1 MIRWVKSDFWFQQW
15 DNAGYSMQD
24 LNDLFYFSIV
34 VEQNGFAAAG
44 RALDIP
50 KSRLSRRI
58 SQLEERLGV
67 RLLQR
72 STRRFAVTEAGQR
85 FYRHCQAVIAEA
97 QAAEEAV
104 AQLTSEPRGLVRLS
118 CPVSITQNVMA
129 GILPGFMDKYPQ
141 VKVLIL
147 STNRRIDLINEGVDI
162 ALRVRIKL
170 DTDSDLVVRSFGL
183 SKSVLVASP
192 VYLDKRGRP
201 KQPEDLAGHDTIS
214 IVEHDSQSWELT
226 GRDGR
231 RFQFSH
237 QPRLMCSDFPLS
249 RTAAERGLGIAL
261 LPESVCCAAIS
272 SRSLEVILPEWSPPE
287 GVVHC
292 VYPSRRGVLPAVR
305 VLIEWLAERMPE
317 AVRSNTVG
325 I

>member
-1 MIRWVKSDFWFQQW
+1 
-15 DNAGYSMQD
+15 MQD

-34 VEQNGFAAAG
+34 VEKNGFAAAG

-72 STRRFAVTEAGQR
+72 STRRFAVTDAGQR

-104 AQLTSEPRGLVRLS
+104 AQLTTEPRGLVRMS

-129 GILPGFMDKYPQ
+129 TILPGFLDKYPQ
-141 VKVLIL
+141 IKLLLL
-147 STNRRIDLINEGVDI
+147 STNRRIDLINEGVDV
-162 ALRVRIKL
+162 ALRVRFKL
-170 DTDSDLVVRSFGL
+170 DTDADLVVRSFGHSRSL
-183 SKSVLVASP
+183 LVASP
-192 VYLDKRGRP
+192 IYLGKRGRP
-201 KQPEDLAGHDTIS
+201 AQPEDLAGLDTIS
-214 IVEHDSQSWELT
+214 IAELESQSWELT
-226 GRDGR
+226 SRDGR
-231 RFQFSH
+231 RYQYDH
-237 QPRLMCSDFPLS
+237 QPRLMCGDFPLARS
-249 RTAAERGLGIAL
+249 AAEQGLGVAL
-261 LPESVCCAAIS
+261 LPESVCCAAIMS
-272 SRSLEVILPEWSPPE
+272 KKLEVILPEWSPPQ

-305 VLIEWLAERMPE
+305 VLIDWLAEKMPE
-317 AVRSNTVG
+317 AIKSNVVG

>member
-1 MIRWVKSDFWFQQW
+1 
-15 DNAGYSMQD
+15 MQD

-34 VEQNGFAAAG
+34 VEKNGFAAAG

-104 AQLTSEPRGLVRLS
+104 AQLTSEPRGLVRVS
-118 CPVSITQNVMA
+118 CPVSITQNAMA
-129 GILPGFMDKYPQ
+129 GIVPPFLAKYPQ
-141 VKVLIL
+141 VKLLLL
-147 STNRRIDLINEGVDI
+147 STNRRVDLINEGVDV
-162 ALRVRIKL
+162 AVRVRFRL
-170 DTDSDLVVRSFGL
+170 DSDADLVVRTFGVSHAL
-183 SKSVLVASP
+183 LVASP
-192 VYLDKRGRP
+192 AYLEAHGRP
-201 KQPEDLAGHDTIS
+201 TQPEELSSHATIS
-214 IVEHDSQSWELT
+214 IAELEWQSWELSGPE
-226 GRDGR
+226 GRTFKFD
-231 RFQFSH
+231 H
-237 QPRLMCSDFPLS
+237 QPKLMCGDFPLALS
-249 RTAAERGLGIAL
+249 AAKQGLGIAL
-261 LPESVCCAAIS
+261 LPESVCCNALKTHE
-272 SRSLEVILPEWSPPE
+272 LEAILPQWSPPQ
-287 GVVHC
+287 GIVHC

-305 VLIEWLAERMPE
+305 VLIDWLAEKLPE
-317 AVRSNTVG
+317 AIRSSVVG